1 MLVKIVPYQWNKCG
15 FETSILVKSA
25 FFALISLVMVACSAP
40 RELSEAEES
49 VLIQRLA
56 SAGGAWRG
64 TTTPVR
70 TSTYLSLPEGL
81 TPEMYRNRYFSGLD
95 RVLTGVKVVAYDRD
109 AAVASVRVGVMSRP
123 LKDTSSASRAVAVT
137 PANLSEAWLWNG
149 GNGGTTK
156 TRKTGGVN
164 SWLQLV

>member
-1 MLVKIVPYQWNKCG
+1 MLVKIVAFQGNKTV
-15 FETSILVKSA
+15 FETSSLWKSA
-25 FFALISLVMVACSAP
+25 FCGLIFMVMAACSAP
-40 RELSEAEES
+40 GELSESEES
-49 VLIQRLA
+49 VLIQRVSERWWCLERNDYA
-56 SAGGAWRG
+56 CAYE
-64 TTTPVR
+64 
-70 TSTYLSLPEGL
+70 YLSPAYRKVF

-149 GNGGTTK
+149 GKWWYHENP
-156 TRKTGGVN
+156 
-164 SWLQLV
+164 